1 MSRALLVLT
10 NQGVR
15 DKAIGWIK
23 KAPDGGR
30 VTFQDAKRTL
40 PQNDRQWALLT
51 AVADQL
57 DWNGRKYSTADW
69 KDYFMHSLKGEEWMP
84 DEDGGWVPIGLSTSR
99 LSKDE
104 HLKLTALIEAF
115 CARQGVDLEDR

>member
-23 KAPDGGR
+23 KAPDGVR

-69 KDYFMHSLKGEEWMP
+69 KDYFMLSLKGEEWMP

-104 HLKLTALIEAF
+104 HSKLTALIEAF